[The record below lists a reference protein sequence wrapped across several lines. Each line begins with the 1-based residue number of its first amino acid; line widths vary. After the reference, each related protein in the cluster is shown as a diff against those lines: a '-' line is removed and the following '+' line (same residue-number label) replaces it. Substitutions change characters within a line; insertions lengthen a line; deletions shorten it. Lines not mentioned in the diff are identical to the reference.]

1 LIEEINQNN
10 DDQLQSS
17 LQVYDGCSG
26 ISYFFSDLHLH
37 THFTKLA
44 GPDECQVAADVYQC
58 GRDLA
63 PSITNDIFTRSK
75 GSATVVSYM
84 ILRYLGKRKPTCIL
98 VVYVNA
104 LKLLMTYIYNIIMY

>member
-26 ISYFFSDLHLH
+26 ISYF
-37 THFTKLA
+37 
-44 GPDECQVAADVYQC
+44 ECQVAADIYQC

-63 PSITNDIFTRSK
+63 PIVTADIFTRSK
-75 GSATVVSYM
+75 GNATIVS
-84 ILRYLGKRKPTCIL
+84 
-98 VVYVNA
+98 
-104 LKLLMTYIYNIIMY
+104 